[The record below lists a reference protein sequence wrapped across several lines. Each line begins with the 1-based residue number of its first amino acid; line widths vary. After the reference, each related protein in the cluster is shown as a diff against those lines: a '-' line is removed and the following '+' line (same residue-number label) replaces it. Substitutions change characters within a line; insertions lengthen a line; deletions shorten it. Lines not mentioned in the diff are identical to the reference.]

1 MSDAAEKLSAEERV
15 EAEPSRVDVV
25 VHVSVAYAPAQSPAE
40 IARHIRAVVDEC
52 ARVGVRVRVG

>member
-1 MSDAAEKLSAEERV
+1 MSAAEEQISTEQRD
-15 EAEPSRVDVV
+15 EAEARRVDVV